1 MSLAILKRK
10 ANTKSQSGNAR
21 TDPPGSNTMA
31 RKSNHIFDKVSNNTA
46 FSINGSSRHSH
57 YIGRGSHRATST
69 TACKTHTTNIK
80 TSVATNSGA
89 RRNAILTR
97 SNHNVVQPDSNFPEN
112 DSQGIYIFKKK
123 LKHDCVTTKQGPT
136 DRCGNELNTNPEIPE
151 CSELPKQ
158 NCRGFQG
165 SVPIVNTPYHKDF
178 SVYKS
183 YDDYL
188 SKSVIPECAIIDENI
203 YPKKINN
210 ITKTNSRCG
219 RF

>member
-1 MSLAILKRK
+1 MSLATLKK
-10 ANTKSQSGNAR
+10 
-21 TDPPGSNTMA
+21 
-31 RKSNHIFDKVSNNTA
+31 KSNSKFNQVSNNQT
-46 FSINGSSRHSH
+46 FSLNGTRRSNH
-57 YIGRGSHRATST
+57 YIGRTAHVPTPTRSCEAQTKT
-69 TACKTHTTNIK
+69 TK
-80 TSVATNSGA
+80 TSVVGAHVANS
-89 RRNAILTR
+89 RAIGVR
-97 SNHNVVQPDSNFPEN
+97 ADHAIVQPDSNFPEN
-112 DSQGIYIFKKK
+112 DSQGVYIFKKK
-123 LKHDCVTTKQGPT
+123 FKHDCVTTRQGKN
-136 DRCGNELNTNPEIPE
+136 DRCGNEINNNPEIPE

-178 SVYKS
+178 SVYNS

-188 SKSVIPECAIIDENI
+188 SKSVIPECALIDENI